1 MIPHPPTP
9 TVRSPGAII
18 KRVRQH
24 HHYISAGLDEV
35 ITSVE
40 VTLELENV
48 SLHDFLRI
56 ARAWLYEH
64 RVEATL
70 LFPQAEL
77 PLETVLTFT
86 KSSAGGQEP

>member
-1 MIPHPPTP
+1 MPEHPTTP
-9 TVRSPGAII
+9 TVRAQAVI

-35 ITSVE
+35 QASVE
-40 VTLELENV
+40 VTLEMENV

-56 ARAWLYEH
+56 ARAWLHEH

-70 LFPQAEL
+70 CFPQAEL

-86 KSSAGGQEP
+86 TTPQGGFQP

>member
-1 MIPHPPTP
+1 MTPDNHQPPK
-9 TVRSPGAII
+9 VSALGVI

-24 HHYISAGLDEV
+24 HHFISAGLDE
-35 ITSVE
+35 IIASVE
-40 VTLELENV
+40 VTLELDGV

-56 ARAWLYEH
+56 ARAYLHEH

-70 LFPQAEL
+70 SFPQAEL

-86 KSSAGGQEP
+86 TTPQGGFQP

>member
-1 MIPHPPTP
+1 MPENTPPK
-9 TVRSPGAII
+9 VSALGVI

-24 HHYISAGLDEV
+24 HHFIYAGLDEV
-35 ITSVE
+35 QASVE
-40 VTLELENV
+40 VTLELDGL

-70 LFPQAEL
+70 AFPQPEL
-77 PLETVLTFT
+77 PLETMLTFT
-86 KSSAGGQEP
+86 TTPQGGFQP